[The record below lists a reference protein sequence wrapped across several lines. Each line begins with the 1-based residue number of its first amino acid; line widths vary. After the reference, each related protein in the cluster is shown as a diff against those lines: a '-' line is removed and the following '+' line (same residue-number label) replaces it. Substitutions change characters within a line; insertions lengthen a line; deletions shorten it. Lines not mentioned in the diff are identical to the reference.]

1 MEKAD
6 LEAERMALFE
16 SVFQNKRN
24 MKDLEDSLLLKLST
38 SKGSLVDD
46 EELIRVLRETK
57 STAEE
62 VKVKLEVSEE
72 TEQKITAARDE
83 FRPIASRGS
92 VLYFL
97 VVEMAKVNVMYQT
110 SLKQFLNLFD
120 ASIKLSTRG
129 VNTEERISI
138 VLNRINWEVWQFVQ
152 RALFVKDRFLFTLLM
167 ALKIHLHE
175 SHISHE
181 EFMVLIKGD
190 PSNITSKI
198 HCRNADV
205 GWEVKSLDFTF

>member
-16 SVFQNKRN
+16 SVMQNKRS
-24 MKDLEDSLLLKLST
+24 MKGLEDSLLLKLST

-57 STAEE
+57 NTAED
-62 VKVKLEVSEE
+62 VKTKLEISEE
-72 TEQKITAARDE
+72 TEQKIILARDE
-83 FRPIASRGS
+83 FRPIATRGS

-97 VVEMAKVNVMYQT
+97 VVEMSKVNVMYQT
-110 SLKQFLNLFD
+110 SLKQFLSLFD
-120 ASIKLSTRG
+120 TAIQQSVRG
-129 VNTEERISI
+129 VSTEERIVI
-138 VLNRINWEVWQFVQ
+138 VLSRINWEVWQFVQ

-175 SHISHE
+175 RKISHE
-181 EFMVLIKGD
+181 EFMVLIKGNG
-190 PSNITSKI
+190 SN
-198 HCRNADV
+198 V
-205 GWEVKSLDFTF
+205 VKSN